1 MSRAQALAT
10 ILVGDRYFSFPYQC
24 TDYLKNWKQ
33 LGFWPEENVH
43 VAPTRDPKTFSFI
56 HRWLCGYP
64 AHLPDTEWQTLCLIA
79 DCQFYGIPV
88 LHAALDRL
96 LQDQPSSLG
105 RKARYLVA
113 NPAASARFALTST
126 WEEIM
131 SFSLSSYDPLL
142 QQTCRDLAQILEQS
156 SQESLQILA
165 PLLKLAAY
173 NASWCRDLLIFLVK
187 DVGVV
192 LPQPDALLLLKELL
206 LARLREAK
214 SSPKAQPKPNLVA
227 SGSPAQSQEDEEPP
241 GTSTESSS
249 TRKKR
254 HIPPPRKEPDVEFL
268 AYLRNLQGE
277 DSTGIRVFG
286 DN

>member
-1 MSRAQALAT
+1 
-10 ILVGDRYFSFPYQC
+10 
-24 TDYLKNWKQ
+24 
-33 LGFWPEENVH
+33 
-43 VAPTRDPKTFSFI
+43 
-56 HRWLCGYP
+56 
-64 AHLPDTEWQTLCLIA
+64 
-79 DCQFYGIPV
+79 
-88 LHAALDRL
+88 
-96 LQDQPSSLG
+96 
-105 RKARYLVA
+105 
-113 NPAASARFALTST
+113 
-126 WEEIM
+126 M

-214 SSPKAQPKPNLVA
+214 STSKQEPKLSLVTSA
-227 SGSPAQSQEDEEPP
+227 SPAQSQEDEEP
-241 GTSTESSS
+241 SSSESSS

-254 HIPPPRKEPDVEFL
+254 HIPPPRREPDMEFL
-268 AYLRNLQGE
+268 AYLKNLKGE

-286 DN
+286 DS